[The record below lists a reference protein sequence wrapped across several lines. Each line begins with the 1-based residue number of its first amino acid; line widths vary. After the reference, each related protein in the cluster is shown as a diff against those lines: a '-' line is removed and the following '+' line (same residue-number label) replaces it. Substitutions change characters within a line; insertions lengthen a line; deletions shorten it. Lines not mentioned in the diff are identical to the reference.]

1 LAAFFTAICSN
12 LLENA
17 LASDVSMF
25 RVLTCLTTEHDWR
38 LVIVAGVICFLSSL
52 VAISLFHNARA
63 TAHTARMNWIIAAG
77 IATGSGIWATHFIAM
92 LAYDPGIGV
101 AYDLQ
106 LTVLSL
112 IAAAAI
118 TSLGLA
124 VAVYGPAPWG
134 PALGGGIVGAGV
146 ASMHYTGIAAVNM
159 PGSINWDPLLVAAS
173 IALGMLLGIAAMA
186 VAARSADKRSRLL
199 AAVLLTLAIVSH
211 HFTAMGAIEIVPDPT
226 RVIDASSLSPSL
238 LAVVIASVATLVLS
252 MSLVGAFVDH
262 RMRTQNLR
270 LAAAVDHMSQGLGMF
285 DASARLILVNQAYLT
300 MYGLSAAD
308 AKPGCSLHD
317 LFRQRVQVGTFA
329 GDVDRYINNVMEEIR
344 EGKPTDKTL
353 EMKDGRI
360 FAISNRPM
368 ADGGWV
374 STHQDVT
381 VQLCAEQERD
391 RIAADEK
398 RRTAI
403 DTALSGFRERVE
415 ALLRTVGD
423 NAIAMRSTAT
433 TLFAASNKNS
443 ERAEGA
449 VRESNKASINVD
461 SAASAAEELSASIG
475 EISQQLS
482 QTNNLVG
489 IAVNEAAATNAQ
501 ISGLAQAAQKI
512 GDVVKLIQDVA
523 GQTNLLALN
532 ATIEAARAGDA
543 GRGFAVVASEVK
555 SLAVQT
561 AKATEEI
568 SGQIAA
574 VQASTA
580 AGVGAI
586 ARIADRMQEINQF
599 TAAAAASVLQ
609 QSGATG
615 EISQNVASAVRGT
628 KEIMMVL
635 GEAATTATETRR
647 SAQTVLTASQAVEA
661 AAANVRAEVEGFL
674 KKVAI

>member
-1 LAAFFTAICSN
+1 
-12 LLENA
+12 
-17 LASDVSMF
+17 MY

-38 LVIVAGVICFLSSL
+38 LVIVAGIICFLASL
-52 VAISLFHNARA
+52 VAVNLFHNARA
-63 TAHTARMNWIIAAG
+63 TAHTARMSWIIAAG

-92 LAYDPGIGV
+92 LAYDPGVGV
-101 AYDLQ
+101 AYDLG
-106 LTVLSL
+106 LTGLSL

-134 PALGGGIVGAGV
+134 AAMGGGVVGAGV
-146 ASMHYTGIAAVNM
+146 AAMHYTGMSAVEL
-159 PGSINWDPLLVAAS
+159 PGHIDWDPPLVAAS
-173 IALGMLLGIAAMA
+173 IVLGMLLGIAALT
-186 VAARSADKRSRLL
+186 VAARSADRRSRLF

-211 HFTAMGAIEIVPDPT
+211 HFTAMGAVEVVPDPT
-226 RVIDASSLSPSL
+226 RVIGASSLPPAF
-238 LAVVIASVATLVLS
+238 LAVAIASVATLVLS
-252 MSLVGAFVDH
+252 MSLIGGFLDQRLRV
-262 RMRTQNLR
+262 QNLR
-270 LAAAVDHMSQGLGMF
+270 LGAAVDNMSQGLGMF
-285 DASARLILVNQAYLT
+285 DASARLILVNQAYLS

-308 AKPGCSLHD
+308 AKPGCTLHD
-317 LFRQRVQVGTFA
+317 LFRQRVEAGTFT
-329 GDVDRYINNVMEEIR
+329 GDVDRYISGVMQEIR
-344 EGKPTDKTL
+344 EGKPVDKVL
-353 EMKDGRI
+353 EMSDGRI

-368 ADGGWV
+368 PDGGWV

-391 RIAADEK
+391 RIKAEDK
-398 RRTAI
+398 RRAAI
-403 DTALSGFRERVE
+403 EAALSGFRERVE
-415 ALLRTVGD
+415 ALLRTVGH
-423 NAIAMRSTAT
+423 NTMTMRTTAT
-433 TLFAASNKNS
+433 TLLAASNKNS

-449 VRESNKASINVD
+449 VRESNKASLNVEG
-461 SAASAAEELSASIG
+461 AASAAEELSASIG
-475 EISQQLS
+475 EISQQLG

-489 IAVNEAAATNAQ
+489 IAVNEAAATNQQ

-580 AGVGAI
+580 AGVEAI
-586 ARIADRMQEINQF
+586 ARIADRMQEINQY
-599 TAAAAASVLQ
+599 TAAAAASVQQ

-615 EISQNVASAVRGT
+615 EISQNVAGAVRGT
-628 KEIMMVL
+628 KSILAVL
-635 GEAATTATETRR
+635 GEVTVTATETRR
-647 SAQTVLTASQAVEA
+647 SAETVLTASQAVEA
-661 AAANVRAEVEGFL
+661 AAADVRAEVEGFL
-674 KKVAI
+674 HKVAV